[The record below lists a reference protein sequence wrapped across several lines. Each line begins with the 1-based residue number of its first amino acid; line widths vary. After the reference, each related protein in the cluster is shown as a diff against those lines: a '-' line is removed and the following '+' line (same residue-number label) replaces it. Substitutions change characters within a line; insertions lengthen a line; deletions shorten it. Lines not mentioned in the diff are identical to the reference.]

1 MVICSNSSCGITY
14 GVLQWVAGYIIIIII
29 AAAAHRHRSFTIQS
43 SHGRASVVI
52 EINYFRLVIGEPRLV
67 LVMLC
72 WASMSAT
79 ISSEDYT
86 LFGCVCCHASG
97 GGGCWSGSIIH
108 HIGCHNE
115 LKSCKWVSDSNFNSF
130 PSAMDVGEEENRRRW
145 SSAAW
150 PMSTGPPQCTAWLG
164 IPILGT

>member
-1 MVICSNSSCGITY
+1 MECYNAVG
-14 GVLQWVAGYIIIIII
+14 GYIIIIII

-115 LKSCKWVSDSNFNSF
+115 LKSCK
-130 PSAMDVGEEENRRRW
+130 
-145 SSAAW
+145 
-150 PMSTGPPQCTAWLG
+150 
-164 IPILGT
+164 